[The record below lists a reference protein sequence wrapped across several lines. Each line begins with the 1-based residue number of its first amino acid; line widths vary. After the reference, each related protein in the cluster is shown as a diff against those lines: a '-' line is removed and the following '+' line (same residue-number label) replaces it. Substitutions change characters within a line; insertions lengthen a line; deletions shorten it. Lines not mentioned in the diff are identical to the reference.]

1 MVTNLGVS
9 GDVVGSL
16 AVIRAL
22 GQPPLDGL
30 AVGGGVVTVAALEA
44 EPGLARGAHTL
55 LGAALL
61 GLHHDITVGAR
72 AEAQVGVAPHVVYEG
87 EVDVSLP
94 EGGRGDVS
102 QHQVL
107 VQQRVAA
114 RHHAAQRRG
123 HPRADLGLAVD
134 TPAPHAEAVTA
145 PCTTLLFFFCTLKS
159 YLNFCC

>member
-1 MVTNLGVS
+1 MVTNLGMS
-9 GDVVGSL
+9 GDVVGGL

-30 AVGGGVVTVAALEA
+30 AVGGGVVAVAALEA
-44 EPGLARGAHTL
+44 EAGLAGGAHTL

-94 EGGRGDVS
+94 EGWRGDVC

-107 VQQRVAA
+107 VQQCVAA

-134 TPAPHAEAVTA
+134 TPAPHAEAVPT
-145 PCTTLLFFFCTLKS
+145 PCTTLLFFSAHFKRI
-159 YLNFCC
+159 